1 MDEKK
6 VAKES
11 TQVAKTQL
19 TASTPP
25 QASEAKLQAFETK
38 PKATESKQQESN
50 LKPQNSETKP
60 QTTESKPKSTLECS
74 PYIQK
79 YFDMLTAQINE
90 EYAIATKA
98 RKLGLDPE
106 EEVEIT
112 PAPDVAARV
121 EGLVGPVGIAACI
134 RRINEEQSGDRE
146 KTCFGICKE
155 IIEGKFDNGKI
166 LTTQQRIEQAVRSGL
181 ALFTEGV
188 VSAPIEGISKV
199 EIRKNFDGS
208 SYVAVFFSGP
218 IRAAGGTGQAFSVI
232 LGDVCRKFAGLG
244 DYRASESEVER
255 YVEELGLY
263 ARKTRA
269 GQYVPT
275 SEEIQS
281 IVRNCPVC
289 IAGDAT
295 EDYEVSK
302 TKNIPTVDTNRVR
315 SGVCLVISEGMCL
328 KAAKVLKISKKAG
341 LQWDFIQSL
350 IKVAKSDPGHKVEI
364 KPIDKFMHELV
375 AGRPIFSYPMRPGG
389 LRLRYGRTRLTGIA
403 SKAIHP
409 ATMEILHEYPAIGTQ
424 VKVERPGKG
433 CIVTPCQEVDGPIVL
448 LKNGDVVKVESE
460 KQAFEVRP
468 QVEKILFL
476 GDLLVNYGDFLKA
489 NHPIVPSPW
498 CEEWYGLMLES
509 KGLGKKTFAELYNI
523 PVEES
528 LALARN
534 SKVPLAPR
542 HTFFYHDL
550 TADEIIALCEWL
562 ATGKVTFDWFEFR
575 DYRVANEPEKKI
587 LLERLGVP
595 HQLREGELL
604 IEGEWSR
611 ALLET
616 FGLLKEKALD
626 AAKAI
631 EAKGKHADA
640 LALVNALAG
649 FEIKKKA
656 TVYVGASMGRP
667 EKAKERKMEPPVHV
681 LFPIGDNGG
690 RMRDIVKAKKNLAD
704 KTIATAELEVAN
716 NICPQCNKKTF
727 YNACPQCRVHA
738 NPEYACEKCSKP
750 IAYKSTCECGGRG
763 SYVTKHI
770 VDVSRALEQAANKVN
785 FQPKEIKGVIGLIS
799 ETKSAEP
806 LEKGILREKHGTYVF
821 RDGTCRFDATEVPIT
836 HFYPY
841 EIGATVFQLKKMGY
855 EHDAYGKPLENEE
868 QLVELLPQ
876 DIILNQYG
884 GEYFSKITGLVDDEL
899 FYIYGQRKH
908 YSMKTPSDLIGKL
921 GIALA
926 PHTSAG
932 IVVRIIGFTKVK
944 GLLCH
949 PYIHCAC
956 RRNTDGDELCL
967 ILLLDGLLNFSKRF
981 LPVTRGGQMDAPLVL
996 TTLLDPREVDDEV
1009 HAMDSCWN
1017 YPLEFYENS
1026 ENLPNPSDVK
1036 IETIKSRL
1044 GKPSQYES
1052 IGFTHNCTMEGPTES
1067 RYVQLGDMAEKLAEE
1082 LALMETIRSVDF
1094 LNATERVILSHFIPD
1109 TYGNLR
1115 KFTKQKFRCA
1125 GCNQKYRRVPLIGK
1139 CRRCGGKILLT
1150 INKGGIEKYLQ
1161 PSLDLIE
1168 KYHLPD
1174 YLKQRL
1180 ELVKKEIASIFEDE
1194 NSKQY
1199 SLANFV

>member
-1 MDEKK
+1 MDEKNI
-6 VAKES
+6 AKEP
-11 TQVAKTQL
+11 VPNAKPQ
-19 TASTPP
+19 P
-25 QASEAKLQAFETK
+25 QASEPKTTALQQQEMEAQPQNLEAKKQDAK
-38 PKATESKQQESN
+38 PKQA
-50 LKPQNSETKP
+50 
-60 QTTESKPKSTLECS
+60 LECS

-79 YFDMLTAQINE
+79 YFDMLTAQIND
-90 EYAIATKA
+90 EYAIASKA
-98 RKLGLDPE
+98 RKMGLDPE

-134 RRINEEQSGDRE
+134 RRINEEQAGDRE
-146 KTCFGICKE
+146 KTCFGICHE
-155 IIEGKFDNGKI
+155 IIEGKFDNGKA
-166 LTTQQRIEQAVRSGL
+166 LSTQQRIEQAVRSGL

-188 VSAPIEGISKV
+188 VSAPIEGVSKV

-208 SYVAVFFSGP
+208 NYVAVFFSGP
-218 IRAAGGTGQAFSVI
+218 IRAAGGTGQAFTVI
-232 LGDVCRKFAGLG
+232 LGDVCRKFAGIS
-244 DYRASESEVER
+244 DYRATESEVER

-302 TKNIPTVDTNRVR
+302 TKNIPTIDTNRVR
-315 SGVCLVISEGMCL
+315 SGVCLVLSEGMCL

-341 LQWDFIQSL
+341 LSWDFIQSL
-350 IKVAKSDPGHKVEI
+350 IKVAKTDPGHKMEI

-389 LRLRYGRTRLTGIA
+389 LRLRFGRTRLTGIA
-403 SKAIHP
+403 SKALHP

-433 CIVTPCQEVDGPIVL
+433 CIVTPCQEIDGPIVR

-468 QVEKILFL
+468 QVEQILFL

-498 CEEWYGLMLES
+498 CEEWYGLVLES

-550 TADEIIALCEWL
+550 SADETIALCEWL

-575 DYRVANEPEKKI
+575 DYKIANQPEKKI
-587 LLERLGVP
+587 LLERLGVQ
-595 HQLREGELL
+595 HQLSEGEII
-604 IEGEWSR
+604 IEGEWAR

-616 FGLLKEKALD
+616 LGLLKEKALD

-631 EAKGKHADA
+631 EAKGKHPDSM
-640 LALVNALAG
+640 ALVNALAG
-649 FEIKKKA
+649 FEVKKKA

-690 RMRDIVKAKKNLAD
+690 KMRDIVKAKKNLAD

-727 YNACPQCRVHA
+727 YNLCPQCKVHA
-738 NPEYACEKCSKP
+738 KPRYACEKCSKP
-750 IAYKSTCECGGRG
+750 VAYKSVCECGGRG

-770 VDVSRALEQAANKVN
+770 VDVTRVLEQASNNVN
-785 FQPKEIKGVIGLIS
+785 YAPKEIKGVIGLIS

-841 EIGATVFQLKKMGY
+841 EIGATILQLKKMGY
-855 EHDAYGKPLENEE
+855 DHDAYGKPLENEE

-876 DIILNQYG
+876 DIILNEYG
-884 GEYFSKITGLVDDEL
+884 GNYFSKITGLVDDEL
-899 FYIYGQRKH
+899 FYMYGQRKH
-908 YSMKTPSDLIGKL
+908 YFTKTPSDLIGKL

-949 PYIHCAC
+949 PYVHCAC

-1026 ENLPNPSDVK
+1026 ENMPNPSDVK

-1067 RYVQLGDMAEKLAEE
+1067 RYVQLGDMQEKLAEE

-1115 KFTKQKFRCA
+1115 KFTRQKFRCA